1 MIKTLSSN
9 FELDRGNNLYSAG
22 SAMQSV
28 SLRVKWRAGDK
39 IRVSRQCWLAKLSQ
53 TQTAAQTSQ
62 VAAGQRRVSG
72 VASTSPSHLDW
83 LHSIT
88 DNIDAILTR
97 VSRSESC

>member
-9 FELDRGNNLYSAG
+9 LTVVIICTVQAVQCS
-22 SAMQSV
+22 QSR
-28 SLRVKWRAGDK
+28 SLSGLRVKWRAGDK
-39 IRVSRQCWLAKLSQ
+39 IRVSRHCWQ